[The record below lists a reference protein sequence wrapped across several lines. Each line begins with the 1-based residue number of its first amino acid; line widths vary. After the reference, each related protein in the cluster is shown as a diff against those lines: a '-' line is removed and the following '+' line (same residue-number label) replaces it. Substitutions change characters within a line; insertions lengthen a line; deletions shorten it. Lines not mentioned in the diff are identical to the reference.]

1 MRIFLLILLSVFVIQ
16 TVETQADNDR
26 IRYYLQLVAQ
36 GRIDD
41 VKRDLPDLLIDYPD
55 DPGIQLLHAVVIDD
69 IFKAVMIYERIV
81 ERYPTSEFADDAYW
95 RIVQFY
101 AVKGDTTSAQK
112 VMDMYR
118 EAFPDSPYLIA
129 AAEAIR
135 AAKGITK
142 TSGRT
147 TVLKLPS
154 KKTTPKKNE
163 IKKTPSKS
171 KVVFTETP
179 QETTPKVKKIK
190 KTGNYGLQ
198 VGLYSTIE
206 AAESEVERFRNM
218 RLKADIVIK
227 EINGIER
234 YAVVIGDYSSRESA
248 EAAKNIVQQQCECTP
263 LIFEK

>member
-1 MRIFLLILLSVFVIQ
+1 MIPCF
-16 TVETQADNDR
+16 DNVS
-26 IRYYLQLVAQ
+26 L
-36 GRIDD
+36 
-41 VKRDLPDLLIDYPD
+41 
-55 DPGIQLLHAVVIDD
+55 
-69 IFKAVMIYERIV
+69 
-81 ERYPTSEFADDAYW
+81 
-95 RIVQFY
+95 
-101 AVKGDTTSAQK
+101 
-112 VMDMYR
+112 
-118 EAFPDSPYLIA
+118 
-129 AAEAIR
+129 
-135 AAKGITK
+135 
-142 TSGRT
+142 
-147 TVLKLPS
+147 
-154 KKTTPKKNE
+154 
-163 IKKTPSKS
+163 

-179 QETTPKVKKIK
+179 KETTPKVKKIK